1 MAANT
6 HLEHL
11 EDDILNNG
19 TAGGKNAIAFLR
31 ELGQMLTEPNST
43 IRITTKWDGAPA
55 IVCGQHPSTGNFF
68 VGTKSVFNKGAP
80 KICFSN
86 SDIDEWYNGE
96 LAHKLKTCLKL
107 LPQLGIKGVLQGD
120 LLYTNDLGSKT
131 INGEKCV
138 SFTPNT
144 ITYAVPDKSPL
155 AMKIKASQMGIVFH
169 TTYSGGPA
177 VRDMSASFG
186 ANVSKMQGNK
196 NVTVFSS
203 DFSDATGSSLFSSN
217 EKARYLAA
225 VNKTEGS
232 LKQASKFLDILN
244 GKQDGRFLF
253 SALFKQYFNSFIRG
267 GKKIQNVQVVAMGFT
282 KFYTDLLDKE
292 IATKKQEGTK
302 KKYKLIKTEGLK
314 FLKVNYRAIYMTVA
328 SYMNLIAAKNMVI
341 RQLEKV
347 KGIGTYIKT
356 DTGFK
361 VTAPE
366 GFVAIKSGSALK
378 LVDRLE
384 FSRVNFNIE
393 KNWG

>member
-1 MAANT
+1 MANT

-19 TAGGKNAIAFLR
+19 SAGGKNAVAFLR
-31 ELGQMLTEPNST
+31 ELGQMLTEPSSN

-55 IVCGQHPSTGNFF
+55 VVCGQHPATGNFF
-68 VGTKSVFNKGAP
+68 VGTKSVFNKTAP
-80 KICFSN
+80 KICLSD

-131 INGEKCV
+131 INGEQCV

-144 ITYAVPDKSPL
+144 ITYAVPAKTPL
-155 AMKIKASQMGIVFH
+155 AKKIKASKMGIVFH

-177 VRDMSASFG
+177 VRDMTASFG
-186 ANVSKMQGNK
+186 ANVAPFQGNK

-203 DFSDATGSSLFSSN
+203 DFSDVTGASVMTSS
-217 EKARYLAA
+217 EKAKYLAA

-232 LKQASKFLDILN
+232 LKQASSFLDILG
-244 GKQDGRFLF
+244 GKNDGRFLF

-267 GKKIQNVQVVAMGFT
+267 GKKIQNVQVVATGFT
-282 KFYTDLLDKE
+282 KFYTDLLAKE
-292 IATKKQEGTK
+292 IASKKQETTK
-302 KKYKLIKTEGLK
+302 KKYQKIKSDGLK
-314 FLKVNYRAIYMTVA
+314 FLKSNYRAIYMTVA
-328 SYMNLIAAKNMVI
+328 SYMNLIAAKSMVI
-341 RQLEKV
+341 KQLQKV

>member
-1 MAANT
+1 MANT

-19 TAGGKNAIAFLR
+19 SAGGKNAVAFLR
-31 ELGQMLTEPNST
+31 ELGQMLTEPSSN

-55 IVCGQHPSTGNFF
+55 VVCGQHPATGNFF
-68 VGTKSVFNKGAP
+68 VGTKSVFNKTAP
-80 KICFSN
+80 KICLSD

-131 INGEKCV
+131 INGEQCV

-144 ITYAVPDKSPL
+144 ITYAVPAKTPL
-155 AMKIKASQMGIVFH
+155 AKKIKASKMGIVFH

-177 VRDMSASFG
+177 VRDMTASFG
-186 ANVSKMQGNK
+186 ANVAPFQGNK

-203 DFSDATGSSLFSSN
+203 DFSDVTGASVMTSS
-217 EKARYLAA
+217 EKAKYLAA

-232 LKQASKFLDILN
+232 LKQASSFLDILG
-244 GKQDGRFLF
+244 GKNDGRFLF

-267 GKKIQNVQVVAMGFT
+267 GKKIQNVQVVATGFT

-292 IATKKQEGTK
+292 IASKKQEATK
-302 KKYKLIKTEGLK
+302 KKYQKIKADGLK

-328 SYMNLIAAKNMVI
+328 SYMNLIAAKSMVI
-341 RQLEKV
+341 KQLQKV

>member
-1 MAANT
+1 MANT

-19 TAGGKNAIAFLR
+19 SAGGKNAVAFLR
-31 ELGQMLTEPNST
+31 ELGQMLTEPSSN

-55 IVCGQHPSTGNFF
+55 VVCGQHPATGNFF
-68 VGTKSVFNKGAP
+68 VGTKSVFNKTAP
-80 KICFSN
+80 KICLSD

-131 INGEKCV
+131 INGEQCV

-144 ITYAVPDKSPL
+144 ITYAVPAKTPL
-155 AMKIKASQMGIVFH
+155 AKKIKASKMGIVFH

-177 VRDMSASFG
+177 VRDMTASFG
-186 ANVSKMQGNK
+186 ANVAPFQGNK

-203 DFSDATGSSLFSSN
+203 DFSDVTGASVMTSS
-217 EKARYLAA
+217 EKAKYLAA

-232 LKQASKFLDILN
+232 LKQASSFLDILG
-244 GKQDGRFLF
+244 GKNDGRFLF

-267 GKKIQNVQVVAMGFT
+267 GKKIQNVQIVATGFT

-292 IATKKQEGTK
+292 IASKKQETTK
-302 KKYKLIKTEGLK
+302 KKYQKIKSDGLK
-314 FLKVNYRAIYMTVA
+314 FLKSNYRAIYMTVA
-328 SYMNLIAAKNMVI
+328 SYMNLIAAKSMVI
-341 RQLEKV
+341 KQLQKV

-393 KNWG
+393 KNSG

>member
-1 MAANT
+1 MANT

-19 TAGGKNAIAFLR
+19 SAGGKNAIAFLR
-31 ELGQMLTEPNST
+31 ELGQMLTEPSSN

-55 IVCGQHPSTGNFF
+55 VVCGQHPATGNFF
-68 VGTKSVFNKGAP
+68 VGTKSVFNKTAP
-80 KICFSN
+80 KICLSN
-86 SDIDEWYNGE
+86 SDIDEWYTGE

-120 LLYTNDLGSKT
+120 LLYTNDLGSKV
-131 INGEKCV
+131 INGEQCV

-144 ITYAVPDKSPL
+144 ITYAVPTKSPL
-155 AMKIKASQMGIVFH
+155 AKKIKASQMGIVFH
-169 TTYSGGPA
+169 TTYSGGPS
-177 VRDMSASFG
+177 VRDMTASFG
-186 ANVSKMQGNK
+186 ANVSSFQNNK

-203 DFSDATGSSLFSSN
+203 DFSDATGASVMTSS
-217 EKARYLAA
+217 EKAKYLAA

-232 LKQASKFLDILN
+232 LKQASAFLDILG
-244 GKQDGRFLF
+244 GKNDGKFLF
-253 SALFKQYFNSFIRG
+253 SALFTQYFNSFIRG
-267 GKKIQNVQVVAMGFT
+267 GKKIQNVQVVATGFT

-292 IATKKQEGTK
+292 IASKKQEATK
-302 KKYKLIKTEGLK
+302 KKYQKIKADGLK

-328 SYMNLIAAKNMVI
+328 SYMNLIAAKGMVI
-341 RQLEKV
+341 RQLQKV